1 MKENIKGQPV
11 LFSKMR
17 GSSAL
22 IIFLFSLALPLACC
36 AGTPKKICF
45 KDTCVELEIADTDD
59 SRARGLM
66 FRKELP
72 ANSGMLFIFP
82 QDGIY
87 SFWMKNTL
95 LPLDMIWLDNDLR
108 VVDIKSFVPV
118 CRSYDCPSY
127 TPVSQ
132 ARYVLEVNA
141 GFTAF
146 NRINLNDKAVLKNE

>member
-1 MKENIKGQPV
+1 MKENIKVSQLPAWM
-11 LFSKMR
+11 MR
-17 GSSAL
+17 KTTAL
-22 IIFLFSLALPLACC
+22 IIFSLGLVLPSVCSAE
-36 AGTPKKICF
+36 TPKKICF
-45 KDTCVELEIADTDD
+45 KDVCVNLEIADTDD

-66 FRKELP
+66 LRKELP
-72 ANSGMLFIFP
+72 PGSGMLFIFP

-95 LPLDMIWLDNDLR
+95 LPLDMIWLDKDLQ

-118 CRSYDCPSY
+118 CQSYDCPSY

-141 GFTAF
+141 GFSAF
-146 NRINLNDKAVLKNE
+146 NRINLKDRATFTNE